1 MNGGFEQ
8 PVGIGIGGQIGAGI
22 CPPGTRCV
30 GASAFGACLGTCVP
44 TGTAQLP
51 GGPQIIQ
58 PIIPGGGVPT
68 GPVDPYTGKLVGKKR
83 RRVNYSN
90 QKALRR
96 ALRRA
101 TGYARQQKAI
111 KKLAGEFAREFGPK
125 RSRPRRDVIVPRHTQ
140 VR

>member
-8 PVGIGIGGQIGAGI
+8 PVGIGIGGIGAGI

-44 TGTAQLP
+44 SGAASLP
-51 GGPQIIQ
+51 GGPQIIAGAT
-58 PIIPGGGVPT
+58 PIGPIYGANGQVVAGVRP
-68 GPVDPYTGKLVGKKR
+68 KR
-83 RRVNYSN
+83 RRMNYSN

-101 TGYARQQKAI
+101 TGYSRQQKAI
-111 KKLAGEFAREFGPK
+111 RKVASEFAREFGPK
-125 RSRPRRDVIVPRHTQ
+125 TRRPRRDVVVPRHTQ